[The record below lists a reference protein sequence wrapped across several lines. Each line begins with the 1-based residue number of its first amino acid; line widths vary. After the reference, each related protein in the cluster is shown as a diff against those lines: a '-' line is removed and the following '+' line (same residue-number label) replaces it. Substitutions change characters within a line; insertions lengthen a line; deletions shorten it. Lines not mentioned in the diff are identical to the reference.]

1 MLRFLPTTLILAC
14 CFVAATPRAWAE
26 EPASP
31 DKKELYK
38 QLEETLTNAKFSGR
52 FTVLG
57 KEQGDLPKEE
67 YTILSATKVETGE
80 MWLLKARIKYGDKN
94 TVIPIPLEILWA
106 GKTPVITLDKL
117 TLPGLGTFSARV
129 VIHDGKYAG
138 TWQHDAVGGHLF
150 GTIEKVEEKQEDDS
164 K

>member
-1 MLRFLPTTLILAC
+1 MFRMLPAALAL
-14 CFVAATPRAWAE
+14 VLSLAVLAPVTRGDEAAV
-26 EPASP
+26 S

-38 QLEETLTNAKFSGR
+38 QLTSTLTNAKFSGR

-57 KEQGDLPKEE
+57 QEQKELPREE

-80 MWLLKARIKYGDKN
+80 MWLLKARIRYGEKD
-94 TVIPIPLEILWA
+94 TVVPIPLEIQWA

-129 VIHDGKYAG
+129 VIHDDKYAG
-138 TWQHDAVGGHLF
+138 TWQHDEVGGHLF
-150 GTIEKVEEKQEDDS
+150 GTIEKAPADQPE
-164 K
+164 